1 MIKIKKYNGTETYMY
16 PNGTLATPEVMLQKY
31 PAILTFTHI
40 IETDESEQVCWAVEN
55 LSAIR
60 SMMGISADLSEEEAI
75 TAIEKERNAPQ
86 PEPEPT
92 AEERMAAA
100 MEFQN
105 LLSM

>member
-75 TAIEKERNAPQ
+75 TAIEEERNAPQ

>member
-1 MIKIKKYNGTETYMY
+1 MVKIKKYLGTKTYMY
-16 PNGTLATPEVMLQKY
+16 PNGVLATPEVMQNDY
-31 PAILTFTHI
+31 PAIMTFTHI

-60 SMMGISADLSEEEAI
+60 SMMGISTDLSEDEAI
-75 TAIEKERNAPQ
+75 AIIEERRNASPE
-86 PEPEPT
+86 EPEPT